1 MRVSGDQVPLHVKAA
16 VADSLQ
22 SWKIPVVQMLSDA
35 YNDGR
40 FLEKSRSGTLTGQ
53 HLRGYRPFISAP
65 LLRRLSEA
73 VTA

>member
-1 MRVSGDQVPLHVKAA
+1 M
-16 VADSLQ
+16 
-22 SWKIPVVQMLSDA
+22 QMLSDA
-35 YNDGR
+35 YNDGH
-40 FLEKSRSGTLTGQ
+40 FLKNLQSGTLTGQ